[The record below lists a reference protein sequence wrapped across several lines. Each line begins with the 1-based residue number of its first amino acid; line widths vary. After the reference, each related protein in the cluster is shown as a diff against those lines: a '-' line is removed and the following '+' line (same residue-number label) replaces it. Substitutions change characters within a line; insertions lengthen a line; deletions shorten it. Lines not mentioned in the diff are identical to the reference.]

1 MIAAREIVYSLYGAY
16 RLCRFDPQGLAYFNP
31 TLEGFWRSFVAALI
45 VAPAHCLLTI
55 INLRDVAIEASL
67 ARVVAIETLAY
78 VILVFA
84 YPLVV
89 FHICQMMGRSERY
102 FTYIVAYNWAG
113 VIQIALI
120 LPATALGA
128 SDLLPLNLA
137 YAIGHRRHPP
147 GACHALVYREADLA
161 DRRTRRRRLRAPR
174 SAARAP
180 RPRHRRRQAGPG
192 VRRFPTVTSSSTR
205 DCPTPPSW
213 V

>member
-1 MIAAREIVYSLYGAY
+1 MIGAREIVYSLYGAY
-16 RLCRFDPQGLAYFNP
+16 RLCRFDPQGLAFFNP

-45 VAPAHCLLTI
+45 VAPAHCILTI
-55 INLRDVAIEASL
+55 INLRDVELEASL

-113 VIQIALI
+113 VIQISLI

-137 YAIGHRRHPP
+137 YAIGL
-147 GACHALVYREADLA
+147 AVTLLVLVMLWYIARLTLQIGGLAAAGFVLLDLLLGLLVRAIADG
-161 DRRTRRRRLRAPR
+161 RL
-174 SAARAP
+174 
-180 RPRHRRRQAGPG
+180 G
-192 VRRFPTVTSSSTR
+192 VG
-205 DCPTPPSW
+205 
-213 V
+213 